1 MVDSE
6 IDVDSRREIYQ
17 TIRDTPGVHF
27 RELCRRL
34 DYAQGTL
41 QYHIRWLRNHD
52 LLEAE
57 SDGEYTRYYTAEDF
71 SSNDK
76 TVLNALRRKYSREI
90 IAYLATEDSLTTTE
104 LAERVEKSP
113 STVSWHLSHL
123 HEAGLVEKERHGR
136 AVVYSL
142 TDPDRILTLYTVHEA
157 SFTNQLLDALL
168 DIWE

>member
-1 MVDSE
+1 MEGPE
-6 IDVDSRREIYQ
+6 IDLDSRREIYQ
-17 TIRDTPGVHF
+17 TIRETPGIHF
-27 RELCRRL
+27 RELFRHH

-41 QYHIRWLRNHD
+41 QYHVQWLLKHD

-57 SDGEYTRYYTAEDF
+57 SDGEYTRYYPAEDF
-71 SSNDK
+71 SSGDK

-90 IAYLATEDSLTTTE
+90 IAHLATDGSLTTTE

-113 STVSWHLSHL
+113 STVSWHLSRL
-123 HEAGLVEKERHGR
+123 HEVGLVEKERHGR

-142 TDPDRILTLYTVHEA
+142 TDRDRVLTLYTAHEA
-157 SFTNQLLDALL
+157 SFTDQLLDALL